1 MITIRPFRGLRPR
14 KDIVDKVAAK
24 PYDVLNSEEAKVEA
38 QHNPYSFLRISKP
51 EIAFM
56 KDSFV
61 EDNNSKVSAVLKEAI
76 IANETKVDQYADEVY
91 QKGKSVFEAFT
102 KEGILVQDA
111 TPCLYIYA
119 QTMDGRTQ
127 TGLVAGS
134 SIDDY
139 FTDKIKKHELTLV
152 AKENDRIKHMKTKM
166 AQPVMVFLTYR
177 AVEEID
183 AIIEHYTTHHT
194 AENDFVDSQ
203 NVRHQLWKIDNEN
216 IVHKLVEL
224 FHQNVA
230 ASYIADGHHRSAA
243 SAKVGKQLREE
254 NPNYTGNE
262 TYNFFLSCLFPS
274 NQLQIQDYNRLIKDT
289 NGLSE
294 AEILTKV
301 ATHFDVEKIGNNTY
315 KPKQLH
321 EFSMYMNGN
330 WYKLNAHKNTY
341 NESDPIGV
349 LDVTILSKYVLDEI
363 LDIKDQR
370 TDKRIDFV
378 GGIRGL
384 AELQKRVD
392 SDEMKIAFAFY
403 PVSLEQLIAIADS
416 GNIMPPKSTWF
427 EPKLKSGL
435 VINVLNQ

>member
-1 MITIRPFRGLRPR
+1 MITIRPFKGLRPR
-14 KDIVDKVAAK
+14 KDIADKVAAK
-24 PYDVLNSEEAKVEA
+24 PYDVLNSQEAKEEAKD
-38 QHNPYSFLRISKP
+38 NPFSFLKISKP
-51 EIAFM
+51 EINF
-56 KDSFV
+56 DTT
-61 EDNNSKVSAVLKEAI
+61 I
-76 IANETKVDQYADEVY
+76 DQYADEVY
-91 QKGKSVFEAFT
+91 EKGKEIFDGFMND
-102 KEGILVQDA
+102 GILVRDEK
-111 TPCLYIYA
+111 PCLYIYA

-134 SIDDY
+134 SINDY
-139 FTDKIKKHELTLV
+139 FEDKIKKHELTLV

-166 AQPVMVFLTYR
+166 AQPGMVFLTYKS
-177 AVEEID
+177 VPEID
-183 AIIEHYTTHHT
+183 AIIDFYCDDHE
-194 AENDFVDSQ
+194 AENDFTDSQ
-203 NVRHQLWKIDNEN
+203 NVRHQLWKIENEN
-216 IVHKLVEL
+216 VIAKLVEL
-224 FHQNVA
+224 FHQKVT

-262 TYNFFLSCLFPS
+262 PFNYFLSCLFPS

-289 NGLSE
+289 NNLSE
-294 AEILTKV
+294 DELLDKIKI
-301 ATHFDVEKIGNNTY
+301 HFDIDKIGAQIY
-315 KPKQLH
+315 KPTHLH
-321 EFSMYMNGN
+321 TFSMYVNGN
-330 WYKLNAHKNTY
+330 WYKLIAKQNTFDE
-341 NESDPIGV
+341 NDPIGV

-392 SDEMKIAFAFY
+392 SGEMKIAFAFY
-403 PVSLEQLIAIADS
+403 PVSLDQLIAIAES

-435 VINVLNQ
+435 VINLLK

>member
-1 MITIRPFRGLRPR
+1 MITIRPFKGLRPR
-14 KDIVDKVAAK
+14 KDIADKVAAK
-24 PYDVLNSEEAKVEA
+24 PYDVLNSQEAKEEAKD
-38 QHNPYSFLRISKP
+38 NPFSFLKISKP
-51 EIAFM
+51 EINF
-56 KDSFV
+56 DTT
-61 EDNNSKVSAVLKEAI
+61 I
-76 IANETKVDQYADEVY
+76 DQYADEVY
-91 QKGKSVFEAFT
+91 EKGKEIFDGFMND
-102 KEGILVQDA
+102 GILVRDEK
-111 TPCLYIYA
+111 PCLYIYA

-134 SIDDY
+134 SINDY
-139 FTDKIKKHELTLV
+139 FEDKIKKHELTLV

-166 AQPVMVFLTYR
+166 AQPGMVFLTYKS
-177 AVEEID
+177 VPEID
-183 AIIEHYTTHHT
+183 AIIDFYCDDHE
-194 AENDFVDSQ
+194 AENDFTDSQ
-203 NVRHQLWKIDNEN
+203 NVRHQLWKIEKEN
-216 IVHKLVEL
+216 VIAKLVEL
-224 FHQNVA
+224 FHQKVT

-262 TYNFFLSCLFPS
+262 PFNYFLSCLFPS

-289 NGLSE
+289 NNLSE
-294 AEILTKV
+294 DELLDKIKI
-301 ATHFDVEKIGNNTY
+301 HFDIDKIGAQIY
-315 KPKQLH
+315 KPTHLH
-321 EFSMYMNGN
+321 TFSMYVNGN
-330 WYKLNAHKNTY
+330 WYKLIAKQNTFDE
-341 NESDPIGV
+341 NDPIGV

-392 SDEMKIAFAFY
+392 SGEMKIAFAFY
-403 PVSLEQLIAIADS
+403 PVSLDQLIAIADS

-435 VINVLNQ
+435 VINLLK

>member
-1 MITIRPFRGLRPR
+1 MLEAPTKNHYNTNILLFMITIRPFKGLRPR
-14 KDIVDKVAAK
+14 KDIVDKVASK
-24 PYDVLNSEEAKVEA
+24 PYDVLNSQEAKEEAKD
-38 QHNPYSFLRISKP
+38 NPFSFLKISKP
-51 EIAFM
+51 EINF
-56 KDSFV
+56 DTT
-61 EDNNSKVSAVLKEAI
+61 I
-76 IANETKVDQYADEVY
+76 DQYADEVY
-91 QKGKSVFEAFT
+91 EKGKEIFDGFMND
-102 KEGILVQDA
+102 GILVRDEK
-111 TPCLYIYA
+111 PCLYIYA

-134 SIDDY
+134 SINDY
-139 FTDKIKKHELTLV
+139 FEDKIKKHELTLV

-166 AQPVMVFLTYR
+166 AQPGMVFLTYKS
-177 AVEEID
+177 VPEID
-183 AIIEHYTTHHT
+183 AIIDFYCDDHE
-194 AENDFVDSQ
+194 AENDFTDSQ
-203 NVRHQLWKIDNEN
+203 NVRHQLWKIENEN
-216 IVHKLVEL
+216 VIAKLVEL
-224 FHQNVA
+224 FHQKVT

-262 TYNFFLSCLFPS
+262 PFNYFLSCLFPS

-289 NGLSE
+289 NNLSE
-294 AEILTKV
+294 DELLDKIKI
-301 ATHFDVEKIGNNTY
+301 HFNIDKIGAQIY
-315 KPKQLH
+315 KPTHLH
-321 EFSMYMNGN
+321 TFSMYVNGN
-330 WYKLNAHKNTY
+330 WYKLIAKQNTFDE
-341 NESDPIGV
+341 NDPIGV

-392 SDEMKIAFAFY
+392 SGEMKIAFAFY
-403 PVSLEQLIAIADS
+403 PVSLDQLIAIADS

-435 VINVLNQ
+435 VINLLK